1 MAGSIA
7 RWIDCDRGWTET
19 DTARD
24 GSRGSR
30 VRPPRRKLVPA
41 SQMGSITDFQ
51 RFGARPSAAVSIWP
65 MRLGNLLVDAS
76 SAQFTQ
82 ESLRLLQVKR
92 V

>member
-1 MAGSIA
+1 M
-7 RWIDCDRGWTET
+7 
-19 DTARD
+19 
-24 GSRGSR
+24 
-30 VRPPRRKLVPA
+30 VPA
-41 SQMGSITDFQ
+41 SQMGPITDFQ

-76 SAQFTQ
+76 TAQFTQ